1 MSKPVV
7 DLYRKF
13 GKVRHI
19 DASESIAK
27 VYEATRKAVLPQ
39 VSFMIGPSKAGK
51 TTLSTSLAQRTNQ
64 TVLNFTHFQNER
76 NLAAKSDEDKVK
88 ELIKY
93 LVEQP
98 APRVLIEEF
107 PQTELQ
113 ARYFSKNCVD
123 PTHVF
128 YVRCSLDDSQD
139 RMLTLGKTSPHYL
152 PSAILSKK
160 IKLFN
165 EHAVKL
171 LPFLK

>member
-1 MSKPVV
+1 MDQAIYFEQNVCECQNVLFYDVSEETLMERCLVRAANAAVQRDDDNAETLRNRLNAFKEMSKPVV
-7 DLYRKF
+7 DLYKKF

-51 TTLSTSLAQRTNQ
+51 STLAASLAQRTNQ
-64 TVLNFTHFQNER
+64 TVVNFSAFSNER

-98 APRVLIEEF
+98 AARVLIEEF
-107 PQTELQ
+107 P
-113 ARYFSKNCVD
+113 
-123 PTHVF
+123 
-128 YVRCSLDDSQD
+128 
-139 RMLTLGKTSPHYL
+139 
-152 PSAILSKK
+152 
-160 IKLFN
+160 
-165 EHAVKL
+165 
-171 LPFLK
+171 